1 MLKDGTIFDSSKNYS
16 NNDGPMSFVL
26 GSGLLQ
32 GKNIIFKFIIKY
44 NLYFTRKG
52 WELGLTDMCEG
63 EIRKLKV
70 PPSLGFGEK
79 GDKRGR
85 TGEYRVPR
93 NIIEI
98 LTI

>member
-1 MLKDGTIFDSSKNYS
+1 
-16 NNDGPMSFVL
+16 
-26 GSGLLQ
+26 
-32 GKNIIFKFIIKY
+32 
-44 NLYFTRKG
+44 
-52 WELGLTDMCEG
+52 MCEG